1 MKIATLARLR
11 GIYQGLTLAQ
21 RAQLMAIVQC
31 DYRQLTMPVCESLA
45 ALELVRLDG
54 DKYWDKYWDKYV
66 ATEEGRYVASL
77 F

>member
-1 MKIATLARLR
+1 MKITELARLR

-31 DYRQLTMPVCESLA
+31 DYRQLTMPVCESLV
-45 ALELVRLDG
+45 ALDLIRVDG
-54 DKYWDKYWDKYV
+54 DQYWNKYV
-66 ATEEGRYVASL
+66 ATEDGRYIASL

>member
-1 MKIATLARLR
+1 MKIATLIRLR

-31 DYRQLTMPVCESLA
+31 DYQQLTAPVCESLV

-54 DKYWDKYWDKYV
+54 DKSWNKYV
-66 ATEEGRYVASL
+66 ATEDGRFVASL
-77 F
+77 V